1 MHLNN
6 STLEASCERNGIA
19 TETRNCIRDKP
30 SKNKIP
36 FLPGKTP
43 FKQTTSLRPKLSVTL
58 ERCFESRSAV
68 FPSGYTLLKTRLI
81 SSVYNKKTLYDLG

>member
-6 STLEASCERNGIA
+6 SILEASCERNGIA
-19 TETRNCIRDKP
+19 TETRNRIRDKP
-30 SKNKIP
+30 SKNQIP

-58 ERCFESRSAV
+58 ERCFELRSAV
-68 FPSGYTLLKTRLI
+68 FHSGYTLLKTRLI